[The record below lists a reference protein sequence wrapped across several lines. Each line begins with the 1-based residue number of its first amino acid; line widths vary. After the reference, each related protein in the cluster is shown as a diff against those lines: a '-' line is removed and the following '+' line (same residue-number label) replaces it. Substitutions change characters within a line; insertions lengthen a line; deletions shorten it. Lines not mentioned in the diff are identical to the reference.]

1 MDRISGCR
9 YARYVDPDPALFQ
22 ENERTAP
29 VSDLRS
35 YFNLG
40 ELSCDCG
47 TTLANVTIAYETWG
61 TLNEEKDNAILIC
74 HAISGDSHAVGWW
87 ERIVGPG
94 RAIDSNRYFVIGSN
108 ALGGCQGSTGPASLA
123 EDGKPYAN
131 RFPQVTVGDMVEAQ
145 YRLIQSFGIS
155 KLHAV
160 AGGSM
165 GGMQALEWSLRKPG
179 KVKRVWMTAS
189 CAAHNA
195 LQIGYNET
203 ARQAILRDPK
213 WCGGDYQFQEPP
225 LDGLAV
231 ARMIGHLSY
240 LSEASF
246 ERKFGRRLQ
255 PENDDQF
262 QVESYLNYQGDK
274 FTQRFD
280 ANSFLVLSRAIDRF
294 ERPSLEGSESSYLFT
309 SFTSDTLYP
318 SHQSHALHEMA
329 LQVGR
334 PSKWEDIDLPF
345 GHDAFLLDGEIQAA
359 CVRDFLACD

>member
-9 YARYVDPDPALFQ
+9 YARSVDPDPALFQ

-213 WCGGDYQFQEPP
+213 WCGGDYLFQEPP

-255 PENDDQF
+255 RENDDQF